1 MKLAIFGASGATGKQ
16 VVAQALAR
24 GDHVTA
30 LVRMPAKLS
39 IEHSSFRLVQGDVVD
54 PDAVARAISGN
65 DAVLST
71 LGVSRPLR
79 RDPAVVEGVRNIVRA
94 MERRGPARLIYLSF
108 LGVHEGRSQVGFVL
122 GRIMAPIIVRNEV
135 ADHEVKESVI
145 RQSDLEWTIVRPVG
159 LTNGLR
165 TGDYGHG
172 LHIRARSF
180 FPTISRADV
189 AEFMLN
195 QVSDRS
201 YIREA
206 VAVMH

>member
-135 ADHEVKESVI
+135 ADHEVKESVV

-165 TGDYGHG
+165 TGDYRHG